1 MPMKHE
7 PGRLRK
13 AILAF
18 RENHR
23 DRYGLGDAST
33 PTGLGQMFGLS
44 EARMQA
50 LALLLEAEPAEIISL
65 LDKLVWQ
72 ADLSEH
78 SLSAARAEAGLPNPV
93 WSCLNSD
100 KKAYMSTLT
109 DLLEA
114 DEAAPNR
121 GGKTSGMK
129 VLGPMDPMS
138 QADEDTGKVARILGE
153 GSP

>member
-7 PGRLRK
+7 PARLRK

-23 DRYGLGDAST
+23 DRYGLGNAST

-44 EARMQA
+44 EARIQA

-72 ADLSEH
+72 ADLSKK

-109 DLLEA
+109 DLQAA
-114 DEAAPNR
+114 DGPAPHCGAAVSREDVRNEGPR
-121 GGKTSGMK
+121 GD
-129 VLGPMDPMS
+129 GPDG
-138 QADEDTGKVARILGE
+138 ANG
-153 GSP
+153 